1 MFRARYQVRVQWG
14 DCDGARII
22 FYPNYFKMF
31 DTSTHHLFEQ
41 AGVPIPELMEK
52 YDFIGM
58 PLVDAHSS
66 FKSPS
71 RWGDRL
77 EVESHVAEWRRKSFV
92 VRHVIWNGDV
102 AAAEG
107 EETRVWAKR
116 PPDQPDGLMAGEIP
130 AELIARFE
138 GIGE

>member
-1 MFRARYQVRVQWG
+1 MLSARYQVRVQWG

-31 DTSTHHLFEQ
+31 DTSTHNLFEQ

-66 FKSPS
+66 FKSAS

-77 EVESHVAEWRRKSFV
+77 EVESHVAEWRRRTFV
-92 VRHVIWNGDV
+92 VKHVVWNGDV
-102 AAAEG
+102 TAVEG
-107 EETRVWAKR
+107 EEIRVWAQR
-116 PPDQPDGLMAGEIP
+116 PPGDPNGLVASEIP
-130 AELIARFE
+130 ADLIALFE
-138 GIGE
+138 GK